1 MNQRQRPGSSHFST
15 RPSAGGGGAA
25 TPQPPPFQKA
35 IFSAM
40 TTAFP
45 TATYQEKTS
54 FAETYAGKHKHLL
67 FNFDGRSTG
76 GNNDVDQAVNAFR
89 VYLQQSASQRAPP
102 LPQQPSQPAPQ
113 PSYHESKRDKLIR
126 DLCKH
131 GIGALHPC
139 LQETFKNLKIM
150 HQLCFRV
157 EGLDNAM
164 LKRLQSSLCTRE
176 RGVLLGVIAI
186 HKDHSAEN
194 SDCLKLSMFKQSMK
208 NGGKYINRDA
218 NDITIVCVICHGS
231 RKFVIAQGNVFE
243 VPDDLVMD
251 PNTMYSS
258 GNERDGIIK
267 ICVAEAGHMD
277 DLRDRLFAS
286 KFIPDSEDSFAY
298 KSSEHDPAFE
308 AFCVNVMK
316 EQGCVQLPYFSKP
329 TAPEMHASSAEVASE
344 APVEALMIS
353 CHHGNCVKSF
363 DGKYESCQSCLSNP
377 GKDTIVD
384 GWGNVVGYHKPL

>member
-1 MNQRQRPGSSHFST
+1 MTQRSSHFSMKNPAAVSQVRSFSSLDSST
-15 RPSAGGGGAA
+15 TVGNFARGGQVPSTEPSPFARAIVSYTKDRLRVDFTKLTTFA
-25 TPQPPPFQKA
+25 NSYASSMPSKMRKFKQADVLVAYEIFNQPSP
-35 IFSAM
+35 
-40 TTAFP
+40 
-45 TATYQEKTS
+45 
-54 FAETYAGKHKHLL
+54 
-67 FNFDGRSTG
+67 
-76 GNNDVDQAVNAFR
+76 
-89 VYLQQSASQRAPP
+89 QSAQ
-102 LPQQPSQPAPQ
+102 QPAPQ

-231 RKFVIAQGNVFE
+231 RKFVIAQGDAFE
-243 VPDDLVMD
+243 VPDHLVQTAE
-251 PNTMYSS
+251 TMYSS
-258 GNERDGIIK
+258 GNERDGLIK
-267 ICVAEAGHMD
+267 VCVAKAAHMD
-277 DLRDRLFAS
+277 YLMDKQFAND
-286 KFIPDSEDSFAY
+286 FIPWNEDCFAY

-308 AFCVNVMK
+308 AFVVNVMK